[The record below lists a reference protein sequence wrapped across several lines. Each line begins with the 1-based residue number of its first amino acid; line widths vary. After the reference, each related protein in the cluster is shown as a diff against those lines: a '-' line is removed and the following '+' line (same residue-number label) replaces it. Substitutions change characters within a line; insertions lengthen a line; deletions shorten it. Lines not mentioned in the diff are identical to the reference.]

1 MPSFLRRLF
10 DRLSD
15 KVNRS
20 AAGTPVPAGV
30 ELPVPGERPK
40 PTAHERTLIRRRL
53 RTVTRRRESGE
64 GPATLEQLDAEAQ
77 SLRTALDEL
86 KTLDELIA
94 AGVVQSCPGCGELVG
109 AHDGGCTS
117 CGSAQKAG
125 SAGSTSD
132 DGGPATQQLPA
143 ARVGDAHPAA

>member
-40 PTAHERTLIRRRL
+40 PTAHERALIRRRL
-53 RTVTRRRESGE
+53 RTITRRREAGE
-64 GPATLEQLDAEAQ
+64 GTATLEQLDAEARA
-77 SLRTALDEL
+77 LTTALEEF

-94 AGVVQSCPGCGELVG
+94 AGVVQSCPSCGELVG
-109 AHDGGCTS
+109 AHDGGCAS
-117 CGSAQKAG
+117 CGSAQQADPAG
-125 SAGSTSD
+125 SASE
-132 DGGPATQQLPA
+132 GGAAATQQLPA